1 MKEDMIWKIIAII
14 LIIVGIVLDNVS
26 ATMTGIFLLLL
37 VNEVI

>member
-1 MKEDMIWKIIAII
+1 MIWKIIAIT

-37 VNEVI
+37 ANDVI